1 MREGGTLI
9 EERGCRKKMKP
20 VGNKGQRGK
29 RGEGERGVRS
39 CLRRGAG
46 ERHMEGQ
53 GLEERAVQR
62 ETRRPRRRGGSW
74 GKRAGGGLPRASETD
89 GDTHRGRGGLE
100 IEREGGREAG
110 RKLGAGWH
118 LAQIPSWPRPL
129 PSLDSFIVPR
139 PQALPSGMQTDGG
152 AVCMLPG
159 LPALLLDNVV
169 HARRHRHM
177 VLAAVEAVV
186 GVRFRVLAEVTGHA
200 KVLEGGA
207 LHEVHGVFVEA
218 AGVLH
223 IACGYPLHV

>member
-1 MREGGTLI
+1 MGAPHQQKDPMEALDHR
-9 EERGCRKKMKP
+9 
-20 VGNKGQRGK
+20 VH
-29 RGEGERGVRS
+29 
-39 CLRRGAG
+39 LRRRVRRLPPHISVPRHVGRDAG
-46 ERHMEGQ
+46 GPVEADTLFLHGCVEL
-53 GLEERAVQR
+53 GLE
-62 ETRRPRRRGGSW
+62 
-74 GKRAGGGLPRASETD
+74 LPRLLRRDLPIPRLPELILVVVPQHPQA
-89 GDTHRGRGGLE
+89 RA
-100 IEREGGREAG
+100 ER
-110 RKLGAGWH
+110 
-118 LAQIPSWPRPL
+118 
-129 PSLDSFIVPR
+129 F
-139 PQALPSGMQTDGG
+139 QALPREVALAVLDHDGLAGLKLQEVLLNAIADGG

-186 GVRFRVLAEVTGHA
+186 GVRFRVLAEVGHA